1 MKKYLIIILCVCLL
15 LCGCGKKNKKENVS
29 STVNKSDIGS
39 SDVTYKL
46 ELTCGDKVKD
56 TFVTLNKDKTAVYA
70 IYECNNDNL
79 ELSYGEGNYDI
90 DDSKVTIT
98 DTYSNTVS
106 ITVSDN
112 DTIEINFDGV
122 KQTLTK

>member
-1 MKKYLIIILCVCLL
+1 MKKYLVIVVCICLI
-15 LCGCGKKNKKENVS
+15 LCGCGKKNKKENVNS
-29 STVNKSDIGS
+29 IVKKSDIGS

-46 ELTCGDKVKD
+46 ELTCGDKAKD
-56 TFVTLNKDKTAVYA
+56 SYVTLNKDKTAVYA

-79 ELSYGEGNYDI
+79 ELSYGEGTYDI

-106 ITVSDN
+106 ITVSDT
-112 DTIEINFDGV
+112 DTIEISFDGI